1 MKSFY
6 LHHKTFCRI
15 AVIALF
21 LVILSSSIIYSY
33 RLRRELLQTRADY
46 KQIYEGLRDDISV
59 LEEELIAQ
67 GSYVTDRMT
76 GDYAFVVDPS
86 IVQLNSV
93 ALTAVDMNSP
103 VTILAGGH
111 LYGNPYNEGTPLISS
126 TIQNNIDII
135 NSSQA
140 DLFFSLG
147 DMTYLPSMESVQGL
161 RDIFLDR
168 VTVPLFNAV
177 GNHDLKNG
185 RTFYQS
191 NFEQTYYSFEYGSLQ
206 IIVLDTVISHCY
218 IEGHQL
224 DMLNSVLEDALQ
236 NNHIRNI
243 FIFVHKLIFLEDEDL
258 RGRANGLCE
267 YGSNF
272 SQLRDDI
279 LIPSSLEKPIYIF
292 AGDVGAFGGNLSPFY
307 HQYPDSNLSTIAV
320 GIGDGA
326 DDALL
331 KIMVEGDEVKF
342 ELIPLAGGHF
352 DELTVYTP
360 AYWLLQ
366 PH

>member
-1 MKSFY
+1 M
-6 LHHKTFCRI
+6 
-15 AVIALF
+15 
-21 LVILSSSIIYSY
+21 
-33 RLRRELLQTRADY
+33 
-46 KQIYEGLRDDISV
+46 RDDISV
-59 LEEELIAQ
+59 LEEELISQ

-93 ALTAVDMNSP
+93 AITAVDMNSP
-103 VTILAGGH
+103 ITILAGGH
-111 LYGNPYNEGTPLISS
+111 LYGSPYNAGTPLISS
-126 TIQNNIDII
+126 TVQNNIDTI

-161 RDIFLDR
+161 RDILLDR

-185 RTFYQS
+185 RTFYQN
-191 NFEQTYYSFEYGSLQ
+191 NFGQTYYSFEYGSLQ
-206 IIVLDTVISHCY
+206 IVVLDTVISHCY

-224 DMLNSVLEDALQ
+224 DMLNSVLEDTLQ
-236 NNHIRNI
+236 NNNIQNI

-258 RGRANGLCE
+258 MGRANGMCD

-272 SQLRDDI
+272 SQIRDDI
-279 LIPSSLEKPIYIF
+279 LIPFSLEKPIYIF

-307 HQYPDSNLSTIAV
+307 YRYPDSNLSTIAV
-320 GIGDGA
+320 GVGDGV

-331 KIMVEGDEVKF
+331 KIVVEGDEVKF
-342 ELIPLAGGHF
+342 ELIPLADGHF
-352 DELTVYTP
+352 HDLTTYTP

>member
-1 MKSFY
+1 MKAFY
-6 LHHKTFCRI
+6 LNHKILSRI
-15 AVIALF
+15 AVIVLF
-21 LVILSSSIIYSY
+21 LVILSSGFIYSF
-33 RLRRELLQTRADY
+33 RLRRELLQTRAEY
-46 KQIYEGLRDDISV
+46 KQIYEGMRDDISV
-59 LEEELIAQ
+59 LEEELISQ

-93 ALTAVDMNSP
+93 AITAVDMNSP
-103 VTILAGGH
+103 ITILAGGH
-111 LYGNPYNEGTPLISS
+111 LYGSPYNAGTPLISS
-126 TIQNNIDII
+126 TVQNNIDTI

-161 RDIFLDR
+161 RDILLDR

-185 RTFYQS
+185 RTFYQN
-191 NFEQTYYSFEYGSLQ
+191 NFGQTYYSFEYGSLQ
-206 IIVLDTVISHCY
+206 IVVLDTVISHCY

-224 DMLNSVLEDALQ
+224 DMLNSVLEDTLQ
-236 NNHIRNI
+236 NNNIRNI

-258 RGRANGLCE
+258 MGRANGMCD

-272 SQLRDDI
+272 SQIRDDI
-279 LIPSSLEKPIYIF
+279 LIPFSLEKPIYIF
-292 AGDVGAFGGNLSPFY
+292 AGDVGAFGGNLSPFCY
-307 HQYPDSNLSTIAV
+307 RYPDSNLSTIAV
-320 GIGDGA
+320 GVGDGV

-331 KIMVEGDEVKF
+331 KIVVEGDEVKF
-342 ELIPLAGGHF
+342 ELIPLADGHF
-352 DELTVYTP
+352 HDLTTYTP